1 MGIEQDL
8 RAEWDIPPLRGL
20 WRRAREA
27 LESPSAPPTF
37 RLELPDDE
45 TRRTVGDL
53 YGRPLW
59 GEGTRINVSK
69 LDAAVRA
76 SKFGLGLREV
86 VEILHASPLEPAGS
100 TESLAERRYA
110 AQYETFHQALAAHG
124 LDRTAWAATWCT
136 WVCQFGRVAE
146 ADQEPVARQ
155 AAAVLAETAGDP
167 ARRGWT
173 WRAEL
178 AARAGADDLLDE
190 GTALSRVVLRG
201 LAEAHGVAAPSS
213 ERERQSVWEHAR
225 VASDGLSDTVL
236 CWALPW
242 ESAETAALR
251 AGTGSGA
258 PAHVTLADLRAALDP
273 LVAAGTT
280 VAVCENPRVLEAALA
295 AGAHHPLVAVGE
307 HISPAARELLR
318 RLFTAGA
325 RVRVHA
331 DFDWA
336 GLRVVGALHAEGARP
351 WRLGAADYRAA
362 LDRAAAKRRDLGVLS
377 GQPVQTPWDPQLSE
391 LLGTAG
397 RTVSEEAVLPDLLE
411 DLRTGLDRAAG
422 DC

>member
-8 RAEWDIPPLRGL
+8 RAEWDIAPLRGL
-20 WRRAREA
+20 WQRAREA

-45 TRRTVGDL
+45 TRRAVGEL

-59 GEGTRINVSK
+59 GDGTRINVSK

-76 SKFGLGLREV
+76 SRFGLGLREV
-86 VEILHASPLEPAGS
+86 VEILHDSPVQRADSAEA
-100 TESLAERRYA
+100 LAEKRHA
-110 AQYETFHQALAAHG
+110 AQYEAFRRALAAHG
-124 LDRTAWAATWCT
+124 LERTAWAATWCT

-146 ADQEPVARQ
+146 DDQEAVARQ

-178 AARAGADDLLDE
+178 AARAGAADLLDE
-190 GTALSRVVLRG
+190 GTTLSRVVLRG
-201 LAEAHGVAAPSS
+201 LAEAHGLAAPSS
-213 ERERQSVWEHAR
+213 ERERRAVWGHAR
-225 VASDGLSDTVL
+225 VASDGVSDTVL

-242 ESAETAALR
+242 ESAEMAAPRAR
-251 AGTGSGA
+251 AGA
-258 PAHVTLADLRAALDP
+258 PSHVTLADLRAAPDP
-273 LVAAGTT
+273 LVAPGTP

-295 AGAHHPLVAVGE
+295 AGVHHPLVAVDDGS
-307 HISPAARELLR
+307 SPAAQELLR

-336 GLRVVGALHAEGARP
+336 GLRVAAALHAEGAQP
-351 WRLGAADYRAA
+351 WRLGSADYRAA
-362 LDRAAAKRRDLGVLS
+362 LDRAAAERRDLGVLS
-377 GQPVQTPWDPQLSE
+377 GQPVATPWDPQLSE

-397 RTVSEEAVLPDLLE
+397 RTAAEEAVLPELLE
-411 DLRTGLDRAAG
+411 DLRTGLE
-422 DC
+422 